1 MSYREKQGLDRYA
14 NTDPSLHYNHSE
26 PKSDKPDWRAE
37 YIRLLKIRDY
47 DAAEVL
53 KSKNMVSDECSDGD
67 HDLCNFGWC
76 TCSHHSSVQF
86 KLEHPQ
92 FSPVWAN
99 ESEEA
104 A

>member
-1 MSYREKQGLDRYA
+1 MKNQETGLNYA
-14 NTDPSLHYNHSE
+14 ITDPSLHYNHSE
-26 PKSDKPDWRAE
+26 LAKPDWRQE

-47 DAAEVL
+47 DAAEAL

-86 KLEHPQ
+86 KLEHPDLR
-92 FSPVWAN
+92 SLAEI
-99 ESEEA
+99 ESEASEVA
-104 A
+104 